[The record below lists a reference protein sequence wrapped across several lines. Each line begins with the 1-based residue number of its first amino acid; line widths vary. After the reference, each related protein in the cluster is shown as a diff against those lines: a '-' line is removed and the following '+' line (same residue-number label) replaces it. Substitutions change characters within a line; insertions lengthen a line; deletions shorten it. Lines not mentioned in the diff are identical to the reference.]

1 MSPGLDPRRTDE
13 RPRCWVCGADHLEHF
28 RESSVARESLGASSF
43 RITDAEYG
51 NTMELVRCRACG
63 FIQLADQVDVTPFY
77 ERMDDAAYELTRSSR
92 GLQARELLEGL
103 SPGMHGTRLL
113 DVGAGSGV
121 LVEQA
126 TRLGWEAEGVEP
138 SAWLA
143 DRARE
148 RGIAV
153 QTGTLPHPGL
163 TPPYDVVTLVDVIEH
178 VTDPRGL
185 LGEVR
190 KLLRPAGWLL
200 VVTPDVRSVAA
211 RALGPRWWHYR
222 IAHVGYF
229 SPSTLDTLLSGSG
242 FVLEGWRRPAWYFSV
257 GHFRTLA
264 ARLLPFLRW
273 VPVPRAFARA
283 PVRVNLFDSMAAL
296 YRAPAR

>member
-1 MSPGLDPRRTDE
+1 MSPGPDPGRTDE
-13 RPRCWVCGADHLEHF
+13 HPRCWVCGADRLEHF
-28 RESSVARESLGASSF
+28 RKSSIAREALRSSSF

-51 NTMELVRCRACG
+51 STMELVRCRACG
-63 FIQLADQVDVTPFY
+63 FVQLAEHVDVTPFY
-77 ERMDDAAYELTRSSR
+77 ARMDDPAYELTRPSR
-92 GLQARELLEGL
+92 ALQARELLEGL

-126 TRLGWEAEGVEP
+126 TRLGWEAEGVDP

-148 RGIAV
+148 RGIAIY
-153 QTGTLPHPGL
+153 TGTLPHPGL

-178 VTDPRGL
+178 VTDPGGL

-190 KLLRPAGWLL
+190 RLLRPGGMLL

-229 SPSTLDTLLSGSG
+229 SPGTLDILLSRSG
-242 FVLEGWRRPAWYFSV
+242 FVLEGWGRPAWYFPV
-257 GHFRTLA
+257 EHFRTLA

-273 VPVPRAFARA
+273 VPVPRALARA
-283 PVRVNLFDSMAAL
+283 TVRLNLFDSIAAL

>member
-1 MSPGLDPRRTDE
+1 MPG
-13 RPRCWVCGADHLEHF
+13 
-28 RESSVARESLGASSF
+28 
-43 RITDAEYG
+43 
-51 NTMELVRCRACG
+51 VR
-63 FIQLADQVDVTPFY
+63 
-77 ERMDDAAYELTRSSR
+77 
-92 GLQARELLEGL
+92 LEGL
-103 SPGMHGTRLL
+103 SPGMHG
-113 DVGAGSGV
+113 
-121 LVEQA
+121 

-153 QTGTLPHPGL
+153 HTGTLPHPGL

-190 KLLRPAGWLL
+190 KLLRPGGWLL

-229 SPSTLDTLLSGSG
+229 SPRTLDTLLSGSG
-242 FVLEGWRRPAWYFSV
+242 FVLEGWRRPAWYFSA

-283 PVRVNLFDSMAAL
+283 TVRVNLFDSMAAL

>member
-1 MSPGLDPRRTDE
+1 MSPGPDPRRKDE
-13 RPRCWVCGADHLEHF
+13 RPRCWVCGADPLEHF
-28 RESSVARESLGASSF
+28 RESSVAREALGAGSF
-43 RITDAEYG
+43 RITDADYG
-51 NTMELVRCRACG
+51 RTLELVRCRSCG
-63 FIQLADQVDVTPFY
+63 FVQLAEPVDVTPFY
-77 ERMDDAAYELTRSSR
+77 ARMDDPAYELTRSSR
-92 GLQARELLEGL
+92 ALQASELLEGL
-103 SPGMHGTRLL
+103 SPGFHGARLL
-113 DVGAGSGV
+113 DVGAGSGI

-126 TRLGWEAEGVEP
+126 NRLGWEAEGVEP

-143 DRARE
+143 NRARE

-153 QTGTLPHPGL
+153 HTGTLPHPGP

-190 KLLRPAGWLL
+190 KLLRPGGLLL
-200 VVTPDVRSVAA
+200 VVTPDVTSVAA

-229 SPSTLDTLLSGSG
+229 GPTTLHTLLSGSG
-242 FVLEGWRRPAWYFSV
+242 FVLESRWRPAWYFSV
-257 GHFRTLA
+257 DHVRTLA
-264 ARLLPFLRW
+264 ARMLPFLRW
-273 VPVPRAFARA
+273 VPIPRALARA
-283 PVRVNLFDSMAAL
+283 TVRLNLFDSMAAL